1 MYLFAGILGPVP
13 TVPRTSPPTPPAEVG
28 AWLAGRS
35 ASSRRVY
42 AAALEAAARAVGRDV
57 VSMDWAGLEPAAL
70 ELIREELTA
79 AGKSPAWV
87 NLALSAVRSLVR
99 HLWRQRLVPDE
110 QRARLEDVKASRGS
124 RLPRGRHVE
133 AHELAAVAKACAK
146 DGSVVGLRDVAIIGL
161 AATTGLRRAELAA
174 LELADVEQTTGRL
187 VVRGKGNKQ
196 RAVYV
201 TNGALDAL
209 RDWAA
214 ARGPQPGALFVRLVR
229 TPGGRHHVTDH
240 RVSVQTI
247 VDTLKRRARESG
259 VDPIRPHDL
268 RRTVAGEL
276 LDAGTDIST
285 VARLLGHANVQTTAR
300 YDRRPEHAVAAAA
313 AKIRFPYRSSPE
325 RER

>member
-1 MYLFAGILGPVP
+1 MIVFKGTLRAVS
-13 TVPRTSPPTPPAEVG
+13 TVFQAPASTPPAEVG

-42 AAALEAAARAVGRDV
+42 AAALEAAARALGRDV
-57 VSMDWAGLEPAAL
+57 RTVDWAALDPATLEF
-70 ELIREELTA
+70 IREQLREV
-79 AGKSPAWV
+79 GCSPSWV
-87 NLALSAVRSLVR
+87 NLALAAVRSLTR
-99 HLWRQRLVPDE
+99 HLWQQGLVPD
-110 QRARLEDVKASRGS
+110 QRHARIQDVASTRG
-124 RLPRGRHVE
+124 RREATGRHVE
-133 AHELAAVAKACAK
+133 AHELAAIAKACAS
-146 DGSVVGLRDVAIIGL
+146 DESLVGLRDVAMIAL
-161 AATTGLRRAELAA
+161 AATTGLRRAELVA
-174 LELADVEQTTGRL
+174 LDLGDVNLETGRA
-187 VVRGKGNKQ
+187 VVCGKGDKQ

-214 ARGPQPGALFVRLVR
+214 ARGPHPGALFVRLVR
-229 TPGGRHHVTDH
+229 NAGGGHRITQD

-313 AKIRFPYRSSPE
+313 AKIRFPYRSASE
-325 RER
+325 R

>member
-1 MYLFAGILGPVP
+1 MSIFAGILPSMSS
-13 TVPRTSPPTPPAEVG
+13 VPRTSPSTPPAEVG
-28 AWLAGRS
+28 AWLTGRS
-35 ASSRRVY
+35 VASRRVY

-57 VSMDWAGLEPAAL
+57 ASMDWAGLEPAAL
-70 ELIREELTA
+70 ELIREQLVA
-79 AGKSPAWV
+79 AGRSPSWV

-110 QRARLEDVKASRGS
+110 QRARLEDVAGARGS
-124 RLPRGRHVE
+124 RLPAGRHVE
-133 AHELAAVAKACAK
+133 SHELVAIARACTSS
-146 DGSVVGLRDVAIIGL
+146 GTLIGLRDVAIIGL

-174 LELADVEQTTGRL
+174 LELVDVELATGR
-187 VVRGKGNKQ
+187 VVVHGKGNKQ

-214 ARGPQPGALFVRLVR
+214 ARGPQPGPLFVRLKR
-229 TPGGRHHVTDH
+229 TRGGVHL
-240 RVSVQTI
+240 VSEHGVSAQTI
-247 VDTLKRRARESG
+247 VDTFKRRARESG

-300 YDRRPEHAVAAAA
+300 YDRRPEHAIAAAA
-313 AKIRFPYRSSPE
+313 ARLRFPYRPSARSV
-325 RER
+325 

>member
-1 MYLFAGILGPVP
+1 MAS
-13 TVPRTSPPTPPAEVG
+13 VPRISAATPPAEVG

-42 AAALEAAARAVGRDV
+42 AAALAAAARSVGRDV
-57 VSMDWAGLEPAAL
+57 ASMDWVGLEPSAL
-70 ELIREELTA
+70 ELIREALVA
-79 AGKSPAWV
+79 AGRSPSWV

-110 QRARLEDVKASRGS
+110 QRARLEDVAGARGS
-124 RLPRGRHVE
+124 RLPAGRHVE
-133 AHELAAVAKACAK
+133 SHELAAIAKACTSS
-146 DGSVVGLRDVAIIGL
+146 GSLVGLRDVATIGL

-174 LELADVEQTTGRL
+174 LDLADVDLATGRV

-201 TNGALDAL
+201 TNGALAAL
-209 RDWAA
+209 LDWAA

-229 TPGGRHHVTDH
+229 NPGGGH
-240 RVSVQTI
+240 RITKDRISVQTI

-259 VDPIRPHDL
+259 IDTIRPHDL

-276 LDAGTDIST
+276 LDAGIDISI
-285 VARLLGHANVQTTAR
+285 VARVLGHANVQTTQR
-300 YDRRPEHAVAAAA
+300 YDQRPEHLAAAAA
-313 AKIRFPYRSSPE
+313 AKIRFPYR
-325 RER
+325 RAQVDV

>member
-1 MYLFAGILGPVP
+1 MA
-13 TVPRTSPPTPPAEVG
+13 AEVQITAATQPQHIG

-42 AAALEAAARAVGRDV
+42 AAALEAAARAVGRDLA
-57 VSMDWAGLEPAAL
+57 SIDWAALDPAAL
-70 ELIREELTA
+70 ELVREQLVA
-79 AGKSPAWV
+79 AGRSPSWV
-87 NLALSAVRSLVR
+87 NLTLSAVRSLVR
-99 HLWRQRLVPDE
+99 HLWRQGLVPDE
-110 QRARLEDVKASRGS
+110 RRARLEDVAGARGS
-124 RLPRGRHVE
+124 RLPAGRHIE
-133 AHELAAVAKACAK
+133 SHELAAIAKACMK
-146 DGSVVGLRDVAIIGL
+146 DGSLVGLRDVAIIGL
-161 AATTGLRRAELAA
+161 AATTGLRRSELAA
-174 LELADVEQTTGRL
+174 LDLADVDLATGRS

-196 RAVYV
+196 RAVFI

-229 TPGGRHHVTDH
+229 TPGGGHQVSHD
-240 RVSVQTI
+240 RVSVQTM

-313 AKIRFPYRSSPE
+313 AKIRFPYRSASE
-325 RER
+325 R